1 MRLTI
6 FQHSNTPHSMT
17 YCPTLPS
24 LTAARVNSVYLTS
37 CNLVDEQ
44 EPAAQLHSLALVR
57 SCVQKALGLLRD
69 PGGMASRSGERIH
82 TLLALLGNGQDDAHG
97 NPMFLPSSEFPLGT
111 KHSDVFLVLQKNSTI
126 S

>member
-1 MRLTI
+1 
-6 FQHSNTPHSMT
+6 MT

-82 TLLALLGNGQDDAHG
+82 TLLALLGNGQDNAHG